1 MRKQTTKSQSTDQK
15 TLAPRLPRLLSSGE
29 LEQVIGGVMKTRH
42 DTVKN
47 SIGNIR

>member
-1 MRKQTTKSQSTDQK
+1 MRKQTTKSQNTDQK
-15 TLAPRLPRLLSSGE
+15 TLAPRLLASSE

-47 SIGNIR
+47 TIGNIR